1 MGRIIV
7 EFPECREVFCDGASQ
22 GNNRNEEGK
31 YRELII
37 GNGLHTFRLG
47 GNADFT
53 PASQPFE
60 VTADGD
66 VISAQ
71 HIIFTKKA

>member
-1 MGRIIV
+1 MGYVIV
-7 EFPECREVFCDGASQ
+7 EFPDCREVLCDGKSQ
-22 GNNRNEEGK
+22 GDNRNEQGK

-47 GNADFT
+47 GDANYT

-60 VTADGD
+60 VTDEGNI
-66 VISAQ
+66 ISP
-71 HIIFTKKA
+71 HRIVFKKKA